1 MEHFSMERWVDFA
14 RDVVAPQERA
24 AMQSHLDGGCKPCAK
39 ALNLWKHVHQAAR
52 QENAQEPP
60 DSAVRA
66 MKGAFAIHGPRKQ
79 KRGLLAPAKL
89 LFDSGLSAAAQTGF
103 RSSGSTARQLLFGVG
118 TYRIDLRMEPQ
129 LDSDKVAVIGQV
141 LHSADPRE
149 GLGALPVAL
158 VKGRKVV
165 AETVTSQFGEFNLEC
180 DLEGR
185 FHLRVKLPAE
195 ELQLALVEPILP
207 PGSLLPL
214 TYDSKAFNKVMR
226 SRKKRPKRTQ

>member
-1 MEHFSMERWVDFA
+1 MDHFSMERWVDFA
-14 RDVVAPQERA
+14 RGLVAPQERA
-24 AMQSHLDGGCKPCAK
+24 SMQGHLDAGCKQCSK
-39 ALNLWKHVHQAAR
+39 ALGLWKHLHQVAR
-52 QENAQEPP
+52 KENELQPP

-66 MKGAFAIHGPRKQ
+66 MKGTFAIHGPKKQ
-79 KRGLLAPAKL
+79 RRGALAPAKL
-89 LFDSGLSAAAQTGF
+89 LFDSGLSAVQTGF
-103 RSSGSTARQLLFGVG
+103 RSSGSSARQLLFGVG

-141 LHSADPRE
+141 LHSADPQE

-165 AETVTSQFGEFNLEC
+165 AETVTSKFGEFNLEC

-214 TYDSKAFNKVMR
+214 TYDSKEFNKIMKR
-226 SRKKRPKRTQ
+226 RKKRPKRTQ

>member
-1 MEHFSMERWVDFA
+1 MDHYSMDKWIDFA
-14 RDVVAPQERA
+14 REVVGPQEKA
-24 AMQSHLDGGCKPCAK
+24 AMQRHLDTKCKQCSK
-39 ALNLWKHVHQAAR
+39 ALNLWKHVHQVAR
-52 QENAQEPP
+52 QESPLELP

-66 MKGAFAIHGPRKQ
+66 MKGAFAIHGPKRQ
-79 KRGLLAPAKL
+79 KRGVVATAKL
-89 LFDSGLSAAAQTGF
+89 LFDSGLSPAQVGI
-103 RSSGSTARQLLFGVG
+103 RSSGAVARQLLFGVG

-165 AETVTSQFGEFNLEC
+165 AETLTSKFGEFNLEC
-180 DLEGR
+180 DLDGR

-214 TYDSKAFNKVMR
+214 SYDSKAFKKIMR
-226 SRKKRPKRTQ
+226 TRKTRPKRIK

>member
-1 MEHFSMERWVDFA
+1 MDHFSMERWVDFA
-14 RDVVAPQERA
+14 RDVVAPKERA
-24 AMQSHLDGGCKPCAK
+24 TMQSHLDTGCRKCSK
-39 ALNLWKHVHQAAR
+39 ALNLWKHVHQVAR
-52 QENAQEPP
+52 QENALEPP

-66 MKGAFAIHGPRKQ
+66 MKGSFAIHGPKRQ
-79 KRGLLAPAKL
+79 KRGVLAPAKL
-89 LFDSGLSAAAQTGF
+89 LFDSGLSPVQTGF

-141 LHSADPRE
+141 LHSADPSE

-165 AETVTSQFGEFNLEC
+165 AETLTSKFGEFNLEC
-180 DLEGR
+180 DMDGR

-195 ELQLALVEPILP
+195 ELQLALIEPILP

-214 TYDSKAFNKVMR
+214 TYDSKAFNKVIR
-226 SRKKRPKRTQ
+226 ARKKRPKRKH

>member
-1 MEHFSMERWVDFA
+1 MDHFSMERWVDFA

-24 AMQSHLDGGCKPCAK
+24 AMQNHLDSGCKPCSK
-39 ALNLWKHVHQAAR
+39 ALNLWKHVHQVAR
-52 QENAQEPP
+52 QEIVLLPP

-66 MKGAFAIHGPRKQ
+66 MKGTFAIHGPKKQ
-79 KRGLLAPAKL
+79 KRGVLAPAKL
-89 LFDSGLSAAAQTGF
+89 LFDSGLGAVQTGF

-141 LHSADPRE
+141 LHSADPQE

-165 AETVTSQFGEFNLEC
+165 AETVTSKFGEFNLEC
-180 DLEGR
+180 DMDGR

-207 PGSLLPL
+207 PGSMLPL
-214 TYDSKAFNKVMR
+214 SYDSKQFTKAMR
-226 SRKKRPKRTQ
+226 TRKKRPKRKQ